1 MTASRRDRMRPFEL
15 IGLAVIVGIFT
26 GIVVLMSTRNW
37 TVSAIWTGVAF
48 IVMLVASATVVLMI
62 RPRKE
67 ELADIEEFEAGP
79 PATGS
84 ARTPKKK

>member
-26 GIVVLMSTRNW
+26 GIVVLMSTRNL
-37 TVSAIWTGVAF
+37 TVSAIWMGVAF

-67 ELADIEEFEAGP
+67 ELADIEEFEGGS

-84 ARTPKKK
+84 ARKPKKK

>member
-1 MTASRRDRMRPFEL
+1 
-15 IGLAVIVGIFT
+15 
-26 GIVVLMSTRNW
+26 MSTRNL

-79 PATGS
+79 SATGS